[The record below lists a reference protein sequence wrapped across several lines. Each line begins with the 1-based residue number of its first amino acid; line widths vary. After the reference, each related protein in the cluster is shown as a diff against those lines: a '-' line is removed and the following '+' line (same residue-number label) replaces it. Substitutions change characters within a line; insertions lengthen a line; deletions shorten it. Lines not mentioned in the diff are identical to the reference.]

1 VAPIKGKIKA
11 ISISKDRGTR
21 KYNVPAA
28 ELKAGFGIVGDAH
41 ADNWHRQVSLLRQE
55 SIEKMRAK
63 GADVSAGDFAENITT
78 EGIDLAALAIGSK
91 LRLGA
96 DAEVEI
102 TQFGKECHSG
112 CAIFQQIGDC
122 IMPREGVFAKVTRSG
137 RIKAGDIIYI
147 YHPQAALEVPHVRGE
162 SND

>member
-1 VAPIKGKIKA
+1 MATTKGRIKA
-11 ISISKDRGTR
+11 ISISKDRGTQ

-28 ELKAGFGIVGDAH
+28 QLKAGFGIEGDAH
-41 ADNWHRQVSLLRQE
+41 AGNWHRQVSLLEEE

-63 GADVSAGDFAENITT
+63 GASVKEGDFAENITT
-78 EGIDLAALAIGSK
+78 ERIDLQSLSIGSK

-122 IMPREGVFAKVTRSG
+122 IMPREGVFAKVTRPG
-137 RIKAGDIIYI
+137 RVKPGDTI
-147 YHPQAALEVPHVRGE
+147 EVLK